1 MKITPST
8 KTAASAISHSIPIPQ
23 LAVTVNAKYAF
34 SPMPGAKAKGRLAHR
49 PIITHPTNAAIA
61 VANNAS
67 LKGIP
72 ETESISGLT
81 NKMYA
86 IVRNVVTPALISPST
101 VLPAFVIP
109 KVSSRKSPVPAAGSP
124 TAGGASISEPSSP
137 PFSISSSL
145 MVFTPKEIDERIVY

>member
-8 KTAASAISHSIPIPQ
+8 RTAASAISHSIPIPQ

-109 KVSSRKSPVPAAGSP
+109 KVSSRKSPVSAAG
-124 TAGGASISEPSSP
+124 AGGASIPEPSSP

-145 MVFTPKEIDERIVY
+145 MVFTPKKLDERIVY